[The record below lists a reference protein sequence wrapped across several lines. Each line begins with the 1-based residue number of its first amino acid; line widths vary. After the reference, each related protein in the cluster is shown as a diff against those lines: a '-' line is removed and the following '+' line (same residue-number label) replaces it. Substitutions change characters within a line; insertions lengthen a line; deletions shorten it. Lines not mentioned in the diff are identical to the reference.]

1 MCRTPNVR
9 RSAAMRKCILVQR
22 DVTRTRSDILGG
34 RGKAVCAGER
44 SVCAAKHKNKPLC
57 CKKSEFVPKSQPI
70 FFFRGCCTAK
80 YPISYPRCKKSQ
92 KMQPIFFSSLYLVEE
107 NDRNCTLSFVLI
119 ALVVYC
125 SVYWL
130 SVPSVS
136 HRNLRFFW
144 GAFSID
150 F

>member
-1 MCRTPNVR
+1 
-9 RSAAMRKCILVQR
+9 MRKCILE
-22 DVTRTRSDILGG
+22 TRTRSDVLRE
-34 RGKAVCAGER
+34 RGKAVCA
-44 SVCAAKHKNKPLC
+44 AKNKPLC